1 MDLTLDPWM
10 KEWARSTNDPLRFAV
25 GVMGFLLPG
34 EDNPDG
40 KPQLEPWQ
48 VKALSA
54 IRDGEKRISIRSG
67 HGVGKSCFQSILCLW
82 ALSTHVDC
90 KVPLVAGSQ
99 DQLRDTLMPEIA
111 KWHKV
116 LPEPLRNQLEVQAER
131 IVVKARPD
139 EAFAVCRTASKD
151 NPDAMQGFHA
161 GFLQFLVDEASGVHE
176 KAYEVAMGALSTE
189 GAILVM
195 TGNPTESSG
204 YFYDSHTLLADRFW
218 TLRVS
223 SEDVPRARGHIEDVI
238 QRFGADSNEFRVRV
252 LGEFPKAGPDSLIP
266 MEWVE
271 AAITR
276 DVAPMNVMPVWGVDP
291 ARGGDRSTLCK
302 RRGNTVLEPVKV
314 FNQKDTMTLCGL
326 ILREWDETPIDDRPH
341 EICVDMIG
349 IGAGVVDRLDEL
361 GLPVRGVNVGESAS
375 VSDTFMRLRD
385 ELHWKLR
392 EWFEARNCK
401 IPNDRSLIS
410 ELTVTKYRVLS
421 SGKVQVESKDDMKK
435 RLAGKSPDLADA
447 LMLTFAAD
455 DRQRFLKDRDR
466 HRQSQRQYS
475 GWAV

>member
-1 MDLTLDPWM
+1 MADDWKQAWLKSP
-10 KEWARSTNDPLRFAV
+10 KDPLAFVR
-25 GVMGFLLPG
+25 GVLGV
-34 EDNPDG
+34 
-40 KPQLEPWQ
+40 EPEEWQ
-48 VKALSA
+48 RKALEA
-54 IRDGEKRISIRSG
+54 LRDGHTRISIRSG
-67 HGVGKSCFQSILCLW
+67 HGIGKTTFQAWLVLWGLLCFGKDTKIPV
-82 ALSTHVDC
+82 A
-90 KVPLVAGSQ
+90 AGSQ
-99 DQLRDTLMPEIA
+99 DQLRDTIQPEIA
-111 KWHKV
+111 KWRDR
-116 LPEPLRNQLEVQAER
+116 LPPLLRDLVTVDNEKISFAP
-131 IVVKARPD
+131 APND
-139 EAFAVCRTASKD
+139 AFAVFRTASKD
-151 NPDAMQGFHA
+151 NPQALAGFHA
-161 GFLQFLVDEASGVHE
+161 ENLMFLLDEASAIHE

-223 SEDVPRARGHIEDVI
+223 SEEVPRARGHIEDVI
-238 QRFGADSNEFRVRV
+238 QRYGADSNEYRVRV

-302 RRGNTVLEPVKV
+302 RKGNVVLEPVKV

-326 ILREWDETPIDDRPH
+326 ILREWDDTPIDERPH

-361 GLPVRGVNVGESAS
+361 GLPVRGVNVGESAA
-375 VSDTFMRLRD
+375 VSDLFMRLRD
-385 ELHWKLR
+385 ELHWRLR
-392 EWFEARNCK
+392 EWFESRKCK
-401 IPNDRSLIS
+401 IPNDRALIS

-455 DRQRFLKDRDR
+455 DRQRFLKDR
-466 HRQSQRQYS
+466 HRQTRERGTSP
-475 GWAV
+475 WAA

>member
-1 MDLTLDPWM
+1 M
-10 KEWARSTNDPLRFAV
+10 A
-25 GVMGFLLPG
+25 
-34 EDNPDG
+34 
-40 KPQLEPWQ
+40 EPWQ
-48 VKALSA
+48 EAWLKSPTDPLTFVRGVLGVEPEEWQRKALEA
-54 IRDGEKRISIRSG
+54 LRDGHTRLSIRSG
-67 HGVGKSCFQSILCLW
+67 HGVGKTTFQAWLVLWGILCFGPDTKIPI
-82 ALSTHVDC
+82 A
-90 KVPLVAGSQ
+90 AGSQ
-99 DQLRDTLMPEIA
+99 DQLRDTIQPEIA
-111 KWHKV
+111 KWRDR
-116 LPEPLRNQLEVQAER
+116 LPPLLRDL
-131 IVVKARPD
+131 VVVDNEKISFAPAPSD
-139 EAFAVCRTASKD
+139 AFAVFRTASKD
-151 NPDAMQGFHA
+151 NPQALAGFHA
-161 GFLQFLVDEASGVHE
+161 ANLMFLLDEASAIHE
-176 KAYEVAMGALSTE
+176 KAYEVAMGALSTD

-223 SEDVPRARGHIEDVI
+223 SEEVPRAKGHIEDVI
-238 QRFGADSNEFRVRV
+238 QRFGADSNEYRVRV
-252 LGEFPKAGPDSLIP
+252 QGEFPKAGPDSLIP

-326 ILREWDETPIDDRPH
+326 ILREWDNTPIDDRPH

-401 IPNDRSLIS
+401 IPNDRGLIS

-421 SGKVQVESKDDMKK
+421 SGKVQVESKEDMKK

-466 HRQSQRQYS
+466 HRQSQRQFS

>member
-1 MDLTLDPWM
+1 MDVALEPWM

-111 KWHKV
+111 KWHKT

-161 GFLQFLVDEASGVHE
+161 GFLLFLVDEASGVHE

-223 SEDVPRARGHIEDVI
+223 SEEVPRARGHIEDVI

-302 RRGNTVLEPVKV
+302 RRGNTVMEPVKV

-466 HRQSQRQYS
+466 HRQSQRQHS

>member
-1 MDLTLDPWM
+1 LC
-10 KEWARSTNDPLRFAV
+10 F
-25 GVMGFLLPG
+25 G
-34 EDNPDG
+34 PDT
-40 KPQLEPWQ
+40 KIP
-48 VKALSA
+48 VA
-54 IRDGEKRISIRSG
+54 
-67 HGVGKSCFQSILCLW
+67 
-82 ALSTHVDC
+82 
-90 KVPLVAGSQ
+90 AGSQ
-99 DQLRDTLMPEIA
+99 DQLRDTIQPEIA
-111 KWHKV
+111 KWKDR
-116 LPEPLRNQLEVQAER
+116 LPPMLRDLITVDNEKITFTPSPA
-131 IVVKARPD
+131 D
-139 EAFAVCRTASKD
+139 AFAVFRTASKD
-151 NPDAMQGFHA
+151 NPQALAGFHA
-161 GFLQFLVDEASGVHE
+161 ANLMFLLDEASAIHE

-223 SEDVPRARGHIEDVI
+223 SEEVPRARGHIEDVI
-238 QRFGADSNEFRVRV
+238 QRFGADSNEYRVRV

-302 RRGNTVLEPVKV
+302 RRGNTVMEPVKV

-466 HRQSQRQYS
+466 HRQSQRQHS

>member
-1 MDLTLDPWM
+1 MTVTLDPWM

-40 KPQLEPWQ
+40 KPQLDPWQ
-48 VKALSA
+48 VKALGA
-54 IRDGEKRISIRSG
+54 IRDGNKRISIRSG
-67 HGVGKSCFQSILCLW
+67 HGTGKSCFQSILCLW
-82 ALSTHVDC
+82 ALSTHIDC

-111 KWHKV
+111 KWHKT

-161 GFLQFLVDEASGVHE
+161 SFLLFLVDEASGVHE

-223 SEDVPRARGHIEDVI
+223 SEEVPRARGHIEDVI
-238 QRFGADSNEFRVRV
+238 QRFGADSNEYRVRV
-252 LGEFPKAGPDSLIP
+252 LGDFPKAGPDSLIP

-302 RRGNTVLEPVKV
+302 RKGNTVLEPVKV

-401 IPNDRSLIS
+401 IPNDRGLIS

-421 SGKVQVESKDDMKK
+421 SGKVQVESKEDMKK

-466 HRQSQRQYS
+466 HRRVERSTS
-475 GWAV
+475 GWAA